1 MKIKCLK
8 CGQLAT
14 WFYMPADSSDHAYC
28 DKCVPRGCSCNEYPI
43 DDNYENLDPNNW
55 TEDLDEQGRE
65 LPCCEYWY
73 DENGWEL

>member
-8 CGQLAT
+8 CGKLAT
-14 WFYMPADSSDHAYC
+14 WFYMSADSDDHAYC
-28 DKCVPRGCSCNEYPI
+28 DNCVPRGCLCNEYPI
-43 DDNYENLDPNNW
+43 DGNCENLDPNNW
-55 TEDLDEQGRE
+55 KEDLDEQGRK